1 MPVYHD
7 DGVSTPV
14 EVSDVIIDN
23 GSSIA
28 SISEGQDRRWFSGTP
43 EDFWATGPDSLRFDT
58 SQTFEWPWTASQQV
72 RATAV
77 VRRRRRWEVRRWR
90 GERGPSADRRSDKS
104 AAPALLNAQRRRR
117 WSQRRLSWSR
127 Q

>member
-28 SISEGQDRRWFSGTP
+28 SISEGKIDDGSGTP
-43 EDFWATGPDSLRFDT
+43 EDFWATGPDSL
-58 SQTFEWPWTASQQV
+58 QV
-72 RATAV
+72 RYFT
-77 VRRRRRWEVRRWR
+77 
-90 GERGPSADRRSDKS
+90 D
-104 AAPALLNAQRRRR
+104 L
-117 WSQRRLSWSR
+117 
-127 Q
+127 